1 MIIIRKFFVLVVLL
15 LVFAV
20 PSQNLRSQNTVDASE
35 GVHEYTIFIFPT
47 MHPLDWSSPS
57 ILYKSM
63 LQLYLKTI
71 TLPDNYLIGHLAVRL
86 ESDLLD
92 EPLYI
97 GQASGRGNERID
109 MVLRQKVGYAI
120 LGATLP
126 GRIEK
131 PEEIKHRIDV
141 YRDRNKLSFIKYR
154 INKAAAQR
162 ILRYFELYTKPNEQ
176 GIAASDFYG
185 GMFWPLHYNEGAGC
199 SAFALAALELTGLMP
214 EFHNDWRVDVKIP
227 MELMGGE
234 YNNGRKVKNW
244 RIKRTHSWYEG
255 SGKRN
260 VDYAEYFVYE
270 PALMFDWVK
279 NAQQQPVEGFT
290 PIEENG
296 VQGLL
301 YDGRNATFDAEAP
314 IFVPRTDA
322 CLFTDKYFERRGI
335 DPKTQPDSI
344 K

>member
-1 MIIIRKFFVLVVLL
+1 MNGIRKVFGFVFLVLVFV
-15 LVFAV
+15 VSAQTV
-20 PSQNLRSQNTVDASE
+20 SAQNNGDDAE
-35 GVHEYTIFIFPT
+35 GFHEYTIFIFPT
-47 MHPLDWSSPS
+47 MHPLDWTSPS
-57 ILYKSM
+57 TLYKTM
-63 LQLYLKTI
+63 LQLYMKTF

-126 GRIEK
+126 GRIET
-131 PEEIKHRIDV
+131 PEEIKHRIEV
-141 YRDRNKLSFIKYR
+141 YKERNKLTFIKYR
-154 INKAAAQR
+154 INKIAAQR
-162 ILRYFELYTKPNEQ
+162 ILRYIELYTRKNEQ

-185 GMFWPLHYNEGAGC
+185 GMFWPLYYNEGAGC

-214 EFHNDWRVDVKIP
+214 KFHQDWRVDVKIP
-227 MELMGGE
+227 MDLMGGE
-234 YNNGRKVKNW
+234 YNQGKKVRNS
-244 RIKRTHSWYEG
+244 RIKRTHAWYQGNGE
-255 SGKRN
+255 RN

-270 PALMFDWVK
+270 PALMHDWVITHRQ
-279 NAQQQPVEGFT
+279 NPIEGYV

-296 VQGLL
+296 MQGLL
-301 YDGRNATFDAEAP
+301 YDGRNTSFEVDAP

-322 CLFTDKYFERRGI
+322 CIFTEKYFERRGI
-335 DPKTQPDSI
+335 NMHLQPESI